1 MSDASITWILD
12 AYLKGEVAEEQ
23 MSALLM
29 AIFFNGM
36 NSKELGVWTDQMIS
50 SGERL
55 NLKGL
60 SRPTVDKHSTG
71 GVGDKISLILAPLVA
86 ACGAAVPQPVSEV
99 CDKHGLNPTAFYR
112 WQKEFFENGAAAF
125 ESRQPRSDG
134 KTRQLEQRVEALQAK
149 LVRKDEVIGEL
160 MEDHVRLKK
169 SLGES

>member
-1 MSDASITWILD
+1 MSDEKDGVRRRFTGQEKVAILR
-12 AYLKGEVAEEQ
+12 Q
-23 MSALLM
+23 HF
-29 AIFFNGM
+29 I
-36 NSKELGVWTDQMIS
+36 
-50 SGERL
+50 
-55 NLKGL
+55 
-60 SRPTVDKHSTG
+60 DKVS
-71 GVGDKISLILAPLVA
+71 
-86 ACGAAVPQPVSEV
+86 VSEV